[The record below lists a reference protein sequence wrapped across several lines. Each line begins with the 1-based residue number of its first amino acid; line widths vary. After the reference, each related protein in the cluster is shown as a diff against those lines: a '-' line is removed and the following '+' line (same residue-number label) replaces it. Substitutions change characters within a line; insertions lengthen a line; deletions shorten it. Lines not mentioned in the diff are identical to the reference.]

1 MANFELRYQRVY
13 PTDMTDEQWYIIRR
27 WLPSSPPIGADR
39 SVDMRRIVDG
49 IFFVSRSGCQ
59 WRLLPKTYE
68 NWSTTYGYFN
78 RWRKDGTW
86 ERIHGAL
93 RCDVRQQEGHDP
105 TPSAA
110 ILDSQSVKTTET
122 PGPRGYDAGKKVK
135 GRKRHL
141 LVDTLGL
148 ILAVVV
154 HPANIQ
160 DRDGAKLVFEK
171 VRGKL
176 RRLSLV
182 WADGGYAGQLIQW
195 LADFCHWT
203 LQIVKRCDKATGFHV
218 LPRRWVVERTF
229 GWIGRCRRLSK
240 DYEAD
245 PRSSEAMV
253 YIAMIQLMLRR
264 LTRTAAG
271 HHLEYVS

>member
-1 MANFELRYQRVY
+1 MANFELPYQRVY
-13 PTDMTDEQWYIIRR
+13 PTEMTDEQWHIIRR
-27 WLPSSPPIGADR
+27 CLPPSPPIGADR

-49 IFFVSRSGCQ
+49 IFYVSRSGCQ

-78 RWRKDGTW
+78 RWCKDGTW
-86 ERIHGAL
+86 EKLHDTL
-93 RCDVRQQEGHDP
+93 RGDVRHQERREP

-171 VRGKL
+171 VRGKFP
-176 RRLSLV
+176 RLSLV
-182 WADGGYAGQLIQW
+182 WADGGYSGQLVQW
-195 LADFCHWT
+195 LAEFCHWT
-203 LQIVKRCDKATGFHV
+203 LQIVKRCEKATGFHV

-229 GWIGRCRRLSK
+229 AWIGRCRRLSK

-245 PRSSEAMV
+245 PHSSEALV
-253 YIAMIQLMLRR
+253 HIAMIQLMLRR
-264 LTRTAAG
+264 LTRTPIG
-271 HHLEYVS
+271 PQLELAL

>member
-1 MANFELRYQRVY
+1 
-13 PTDMTDEQWYIIRR
+13 
-27 WLPSSPPIGADR
+27 
-39 SVDMRRIVDG
+39 MRRIVDG
-49 IFFVSRSGCQ
+49 IFYVSRTGCQ
-59 WRLLPKTYE
+59 WRLLPTTYE
-68 NWSTTYGYFN
+68 NWNTTYGYFN

-86 ERIHGAL
+86 EKIHDQL
-93 RCDVRQQEGHDP
+93 RCDVRQQEGREP

-160 DRDGAKLVFEK
+160 DRDGAKLVCEK
-171 VRGKL
+171 VRGKF

-182 WADGGYAGQLIQW
+182 WADGGYTGQLIQW

-245 PRSSEAMV
+245 PHSSEAMV

-271 HHLEYVS
+271 PLLGYAT

>member
-1 MANFELRYQRVY
+1 MGRFELPYHRAY
-13 PTDMTDEQWYIIRR
+13 PTDMTDEQWDIIRR
-27 WLPSSPPIGADR
+27 GLPPSPPIGADR

-49 IFFVSRSGCQ
+49 IFYVSRTGCQ
-59 WRLLPKTYE
+59 WRLLPTTYE
-68 NWSTTYGYFN
+68 NWNTTYGYFN

-86 ERIHGAL
+86 EKIHDQL
-93 RCDVRQQEGHDP
+93 RCDVRQQEGREP

-160 DRDGAKLVFEK
+160 DRDGAKLVCEK
-171 VRGKL
+171 VRGKF

-182 WADGGYAGQLIQW
+182 WADGGYTGQLIQW

-245 PRSSEAMV
+245 PHSSEAMV

-271 HHLEYVS
+271 PLLGYAT

>member
-13 PTDMTDEQWYIIRR
+13 PTDMTDDQWYIIRR

-49 IFFVSRSGCQ
+49 IFYVSRSGCQ

-68 NWSTTYGYFN
+68 NWNTTYGYFN

-86 ERIHGAL
+86 ERIHDTL
-93 RCDVRQQEGHDP
+93 RCDVRQQEGRDP

-171 VRGKL
+171 VRGKF

-182 WADGGYAGQLIQW
+182 WADGGYTGQLIQW

-245 PRSSEAMV
+245 PHSSEAMV

-271 HHLEYVS
+271 PHLEYVS

>member
-1 MANFELRYQRVY
+1 MANFELPYHRVY
-13 PTDMTDEQWYIIRR
+13 PTDMTDEQWQIIRR
-27 WLPSSPPIGADR
+27 WLPPSPPIGADR

-49 IFFVSRSGCQ
+49 IFYVSRSGCQ

-68 NWSTTYGYFN
+68 NWNTTYGYFN
-78 RWRKDGTW
+78 RWRKNGVW
-86 ERIHGAL
+86 EKIHDTL
-93 RCDVRQQEGHDP
+93 RSDVRQQERREP

-160 DRDGAKLVFEK
+160 DRDGAKLVFGK
-171 VRGKL
+171 ARGKFP
-176 RRLSLV
+176 RLSLV
-182 WADGGYAGQLIQW
+182 WADGGYAGQLVQW
-195 LADFCHWT
+195 LEQFCHWT
-203 LQIVKRCDKATGFHV
+203 LQIVKRCEQATGFHV

-240 DYEAD
+240 EYEAD
-245 PRSSEAMV
+245 PHSSEAMV

-264 LTRTAAG
+264 LTGTAAG
-271 HHLEYVS
+271 PQFEVA

>member
-1 MANFELRYQRVY
+1 
-13 PTDMTDEQWYIIRR
+13 
-27 WLPSSPPIGADR
+27 
-39 SVDMRRIVDG
+39 MRRIVDG

-93 RCDVRQQEGHDP
+93 RCDVRQQKGRDP

-171 VRGKL
+171 VRGKF

-182 WADGGYAGQLIQW
+182 WADGDYAGQLIQW

-203 LQIVKRCDKATGFHV
+203 LPIVKRCDKATGFHV

-271 HHLEYVS
+271 PHLEYVS

>member
-86 ERIHGAL
+86 ERIHDTL
-93 RCDVRQQEGHDP
+93 RCDVRQQEGRDP

-171 VRGKL
+171 VRGKF

-271 HHLEYVS
+271 PHLEYVL

>member
-1 MANFELRYQRVY
+1 MANFELPYHRVY
-13 PTDMTDEQWYIIRR
+13 PTDMKDEQWHLIRR
-27 WLPSSPPIGADR
+27 WLPPSPPIGADR

-49 IFFVSRSGCQ
+49 IFYISRSGCQ
-59 WRLLPKTYE
+59 WRLLPKNYE
-68 NWSTTYGYFN
+68 NWNTTYGYFN

-86 ERIHGAL
+86 EKIHDTL
-93 RCDVRQQEGHDP
+93 RGDVRQQEGREP

-135 GRKRHL
+135 GRKRHI

-171 VRGKL
+171 IRGKFP
-176 RRLSLV
+176 RLSLV
-182 WADGGYAGQLIQW
+182 WADGGYSGRLVQW
-195 LADFCHWT
+195 LEQFCHWT

-240 DYEAD
+240 DYEAH
-245 PRSSEAMV
+245 PSASEAMV
-253 YIAMIQLMLRR
+253 HIAMIQLMLRR
-264 LTRTAAG
+264 LTRTPSG
-271 HHLEYVS
+271 PQLELA

>member
-86 ERIHGAL
+86 ERIHDTL
-93 RCDVRQQEGHDP
+93 RCDVRQQEGRDP

-141 LVDTLGL
+141 LVNTLGL

-171 VRGKL
+171 VRGKF

-271 HHLEYVS
+271 PHLEYVL

>member
-1 MANFELRYQRVY
+1 MANFELPYQRVY

-27 WLPSSPPIGADR
+27 WLPPSPPIGADR

-49 IFFVSRSGCQ
+49 IFYVSRSGCQ

-68 NWSTTYGYFN
+68 NWNTTYGYFN

-86 ERIHGAL
+86 ERIHDTL
-93 RCDVRQQEGHDP
+93 RCDVRHQEGRDP

-171 VRGKL
+171 VRRKF
-176 RRLSLV
+176 RRLALV
-182 WADGGYAGQLIQW
+182 WADGGYAGRLVQW

-203 LQIVKRCDKATGFHV
+203 LQLVTRCDKATGFHV

-264 LTRTAAG
+264 LTRTATG
-271 HHLEYVS
+271 PHLEYV

>member
-13 PTDMTDEQWYIIRR
+13 PTDMTDEQWYFIRR

-49 IFFVSRSGCQ
+49 IFYVSRSGCQ

-86 ERIHGAL
+86 ERIHDTL
-93 RCDVRQQEGHDP
+93 RCDVRQQVGRDP

-135 GRKRHL
+135 GRKRHV

-171 VRGKL
+171 VRGKF

-182 WADGGYAGQLIQW
+182 WADGGYTGQLVQW

-245 PRSSEAMV
+245 PHSGG
-253 YIAMIQLMLRR
+253 LK
-264 LTRTAAG
+264 T
-271 HHLEYVS
+271 